1 MMPSSN
7 TCSRIQAQRFSV
19 MYRTGLST
27 ASTYQEIGTERQG
40 YAQPFMRPAVEE
52 VRTGWESAFAGQ
64 LTDEQVKAVVTKV
77 AFDIEGIAKQLAP
90 VDTGNLKNSIS
101 VSDEMPG
108 GGGGLWFSVDLPW
121 QGGV

>member
-1 MMPSSN
+1 
-7 TCSRIQAQRFSV
+7 

-121 QGGV
+121 QGGA